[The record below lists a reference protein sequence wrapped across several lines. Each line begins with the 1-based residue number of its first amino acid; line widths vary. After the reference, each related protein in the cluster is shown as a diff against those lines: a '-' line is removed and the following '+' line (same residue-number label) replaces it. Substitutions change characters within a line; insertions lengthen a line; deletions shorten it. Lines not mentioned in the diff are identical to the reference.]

1 MEEESNAQCHNINTD
16 ILLPST
22 SRKSFYFLQVTRAA
36 VQTFVHLF
44 EHAGREMEELKGTEA
59 VADAL
64 FTKTADTNRFI
75 RRDSLVALDAMA
87 KNVSRVA
94 LVVILVVVDY
104 VPACLEFVAGCWCK
118 FSIMRKLRY

>member
-1 MEEESNAQCHNINTD
+1 M
-16 ILLPST
+16 
-22 SRKSFYFLQVTRAA
+22 
-36 VQTFVHLF
+36 HLF